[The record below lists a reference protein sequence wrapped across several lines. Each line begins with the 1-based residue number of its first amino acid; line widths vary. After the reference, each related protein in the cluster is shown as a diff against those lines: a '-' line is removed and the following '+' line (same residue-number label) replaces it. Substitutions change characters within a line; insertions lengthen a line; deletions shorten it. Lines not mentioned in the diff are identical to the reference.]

1 MSVVD
6 CGPGRIAI
14 WRQLKRE
21 SADEIASIL
30 NEIFLERGPVEELL
44 MDNATVFR
52 SELLKRALDNWSVRW
67 FFRAAYRPSGNGIV
81 ERHHRTI
88 KAMAERGSI
97 SPMEAVFW
105 YNVSP
110 RAGQDENS
118 APQRAV
124 FRYEWRHPAVQPKL
138 KDHDKEATV
147 EVGEEVWVKPTDGRC
162 TALWQKGVVT
172 AINSRNN
179 VSVDGMPRHILDVR
193 RVVSAI
199 EDSDDEHEEVER
211 EDQEAVRAEAERR
224 YPD

>member
-1 MSVVD
+1 
-6 CGPGRIAI
+6 
-14 WRQLKRE
+14 
-21 SADEIASIL
+21 
-30 NEIFLERGPVEELL
+30 
-44 MDNATVFR
+44 
-52 SELLKRALDNWSVRW
+52 
-67 FFRAAYRPSGNGIV
+67 
-81 ERHHRTI
+81 
-88 KAMAERGSI
+88 
-97 SPMEAVFW
+97 MEADFW

-118 APQRAV
+118 VPQRAV

-147 EVGEEVWVKPTDGRC
+147 EVGEEVWVKPADGRC
-162 TALWQKGVVT
+162 TAHWQKGVVT

-224 YPD
+224 YPDRGRRPPRWLEDYMTDSDFDE

>member
-6 CGPGRIAI
+6 CRPGRIAI

-52 SELLKRALDNWSVRW
+52 SELLKRALDNWSVRR
-67 FFRAAYRPSGNGIV
+67 FFRAVCRPSGNGIV

-88 KAMAERGSI
+88 KTMAERGSI

-105 YNVSP
+105 YNMSP

-118 APQRAV
+118 VLQRGGV
-124 FRYEWRHPAVQPKL
+124 SLRVETSSC
-138 KDHDKEATV
+138 AT
-147 EVGEEVWVKPTDGRC
+147 
-162 TALWQKGVVT
+162 
-172 AINSRNN
+172 
-179 VSVDGMPRHILDVR
+179 
-193 RVVSAI
+193 
-199 EDSDDEHEEVER
+199 
-211 EDQEAVRAEAERR
+211 
-224 YPD
+224 